1 MENQDLTPN
10 PSYDGAMD
18 GILPPLPTPFREDG
32 GLELGFL
39 SALVQGLN
47 GFGLTGYL
55 ALGSNGEAVHLDEDE
70 AEAVVRTVRAAA
82 APGKLLLVG
91 TGRLSTRATIE
102 ATRRAAGAGAD
113 AVLVVTPFF
122 FKGSMTPD
130 ALEAHFR
137 AVADASPVPV
147 LVYNVPANSG
157 LNAPPA
163 VVARIATHPNVV
175 GVKDSAGDVGQL
187 AELVRL
193 SPPGKPFSVMSGNYG
208 AALPGYAVGTRGAIL
223 AAANVAPAECVAL
236 REAFL
241 AGRLE
246 EARALHLRLLPV
258 ARAVTSQFG
267 VPGLKAALE
276 MLGRPA
282 GVPRLPLLP
291 LAAAAREEL
300 RGMLA
305 AAALLP
311 A

>member
-1 MENQDLTPN
+1 
-10 PSYDGAMD
+10 
-18 GILPPLPTPFREDG
+18 
-32 GLELGFL
+32 
-39 SALVQGLN
+39 
-47 GFGLTGYL
+47 
-55 ALGSNGEAVHLDEDE
+55 
-70 AEAVVRTVRAAA
+70 
-82 APGKLLLVG
+82 
-91 TGRLSTRATIE
+91 
-102 ATRRAAGAGAD
+102 
-113 AVLVVTPFF
+113 
-122 FKGSMTPD
+122 
-130 ALEAHFR
+130 
-137 AVADASPVPV
+137 VPV
-147 LVYNVPANSG
+147 FVYNVPANTG

-163 VVARIATHPNVV
+163 AVARIAAHPNVA
-175 GVKDSAGDVGQL
+175 GVKDSSGDVGQL

-223 AAANVAPAECVAL
+223 AAANVAPADCVAI

-241 AGRLE
+241 SGRLE

-291 LAAAAREEL
+291 LAAPAREEL
-300 RGMLA
+300 RGMLV

-311 A
+311 S